1 MVAGRQLVGLLRPT
15 ECGHWYLSVDSDVAL
30 GGALLIDPAL
40 GTSHMD
46 ALAELATAVR
56 AANLPGVLPIADLVE
71 QAGQLWLLT
80 AAQPGPTVRELIDA
94 GPGRGLDAGS
104 AATLL
109 NETAQTLAALHRQDM
124 MHGSFG
130 PSSIV
135 VATNGKAALI
145 DVGLASAT
153 GLRTG
158 SASDDIRAWGRL
170 ADSLSREWAG
180 DGPAA
185 EMLAKAAA
193 AAENGDLSAARDELI
208 DGREVLPA
216 DFIERQA
223 LVTARTQ
230 WTEFMADYAA
240 KAQPVSSS
248 SPASRSLLAPIPG
261 AAETVVAGMSSTA
274 KSKRDSDPAV
284 SAESPAS
291 PDAPPSSASSA
302 PSGLALSAGSPAP
315 AESRR
320 PAVDPDL
327 VHLFRPA
334 DREPTDYQSPRAG
347 ATVRPAPLPAPG
359 PVGGRRGDAGSR
371 PRPVRLQQRV
381 PWQLILAGVALALA
395 ALAGIL
401 WWLQRGDEPT
411 AALAVVSVS
420 VQQPTTEPVCDSRV
434 EIIGVVET
442 NGGEGEIHF
451 RWVRND
457 GVASEVQRVP
467 VLSGETRKE
476 LPLGWTFEGAGT
488 YDATAT
494 LEIVEPVERSAETT
508 FTYACEP

>member
-15 ECGHWYLSVDSDVAL
+15 DCGHWYLTVDSDVAL
-30 GGALLIDPAL
+30 GGALLVDPAL

-46 ALAELATAVR
+46 ALAELMTAVR
-56 AANLPGVLPIADLVE
+56 AAKLPGVLPIADLVE

-109 NETAQTLAALHRQDM
+109 NETAQTLAALHRQDIV
-124 MHGSFG
+124 HGSFG

-135 VATNGKAALI
+135 VATDGKAALI
-145 DVGLASAT
+145 DVGLAST
-153 GLRTG
+153 TRLRTG

-170 ADSLSREWAG
+170 ADSLAREWAT

-216 DFIERQA
+216 DFIERRA
-223 LVTARTQ
+223 LVKARTQ
-230 WTEFMADYAA
+230 WTDFMADYAT
-240 KAQPVSSS
+240 KAQPVSGS
-248 SPASRSLLAPIPG
+248 SPASRSLLAPVPD
-261 AAETVVAGMSSTA
+261 AAETVVAGISSTA
-274 KSKRDSDPAV
+274 KSKRDSGLAV
-284 SAESPAS
+284 PPEAPAS
-291 PDAPPSSASSA
+291 PEAPQSSASSV
-302 PSGLALSAGSPAP
+302 PSGLAGSAGLPEP
-315 AESRR
+315 AESHRA
-320 PAVDPDL
+320 AVDPDL
-327 VHLFRPA
+327 GHLFRPA
-334 DREPTDYQSPRAG
+334 DREPTDHQSPRAG

-359 PVGGRRGDAGSR
+359 PAGGRRGDAGKR
-371 PRPVRLQQRV
+371 PRLVRLQPRV
-381 PWQLILAGVALALA
+381 PWQLILAGVALVLA
-395 ALAGIL
+395 ALAGVL
-401 WWLQRGDEPT
+401 WWLQRGDEP
-411 AALAVVSVS
+411 APALAIVNVS
-420 VQQPTTEPVCDSRV
+420 VQQPTAEPACDSIV
-434 EIIGVVET
+434 EVIGVVET

-457 GVASEVQRVP
+457 GVASDVQRVP
-467 VLSGETRKE
+467 VLSEETRKE
-476 LPLGWTFEGAGT
+476 LSLRWTFEGAGT
-488 YDATAT
+488 YDAIAT
-494 LEIVEPVERSAETT
+494 LEIIEPVERSAQTT